1 MHHAGDTHVS
11 VTAVGNE
18 VLYMS
23 APPEFRGNLRSSYGQ
38 LFGFSFRVASMEGV
52 RVNIG
57 DIIFEGEDG
66 LQVSTRLNAQ
76 NNPVP
81 STAFQSYVFRLH
93 EDPSLGWE
101 PMVRGFDFQKL
112 LNNLKSIKIR
122 MIFAPQGTG
131 LLENVF
137 IESAI
142 FDPSSP
148 VGVPWIEECTCPEPY
163 TGNHCEQCNRGYKR
177 QSGVDDKFGQ

>member
-1 MHHAGDTHVS
+1 MHHAGDSHVS
-11 VTAVGNE
+11 ITAVGNE

-23 APPEFRGNLRSSYGQ
+23 APPEFLGNLRSSYGQ

-52 RVNIG
+52 RVNLG

-76 NNPVP
+76 NNSMP

-93 EDPSLGWE
+93 EDPLLGWE

-131 LLENVF
+131 LLDNVF

-142 FDPSSP
+142 SDPSSP
-148 VGVPWIEECTCPEPY
+148 LGVPWVEECTCPEPY

-177 QSGVDDKFGQ
+177 QSEVDDKFGQ